1 MHCLPLS
8 SIENFKVDICSCFSL
23 TSECYISWNHFLKV
37 RQSYYYIAF
46 LTYTVAVCLKIFTA
60 FPKFQGFLIGPKDF
74 LIRFYPITPLY
85 LNGQSA
91 LKELS
96 ENPYKAMTIYFQ
108 SHKRQF
114 KKCTVSIN
122 FCKNKTGTFT
132 SNIAEKKQIM

>member
-1 MHCLPLS
+1 MNNALS
-8 SIENFKVDICSCFSL
+8 STIVNWKFQSRYMFVLQFNKWML
-23 TSECYISWNHFLKV
+23 QYISWNHFLKV

-108 SHKRQF
+108 SHKRQ
-114 KKCTVSIN
+114 IN
-122 FCKNKTGTFT
+122 SRNVLSPLIFVKIKP
-132 SNIAEKKQIM
+132 ALLPPM